1 MRHYSGKDIFSSKV
15 ICGECGG
22 FYGPKVWHSTD
33 KYRRVIWQCNRKFK
47 RGEERCGTPHLTEE
61 EIKAAIISAENKRID
76 EKAEAIDAAIELR
89 KMLLNNDELERK
101 AAEVEAEAEAE
112 ALAGLIDRGIREN
125 MIAAQDQ
132 DAYRQREADLQQR
145 YKEKL
150 DRLTEL
156 RSHITDRMR
165 RAEELGRFID
175 ALREMKPQKEFTP
188 AYWGALVRK
197 VTVYGPKDIRVEF
210 IDGKTVKA

>member
-76 EKAEAIDAAIELR
+76 ETAEGVYSGILGSPGAEGYGVRSEGYPGGVHRREDREGI
-89 KMLLNNDELERK
+89 RK
-101 AAEVEAEAEAE
+101 ACIYRLVS
-112 ALAGLIDRGIREN
+112 AGL
-125 MIAAQDQ
+125 
-132 DAYRQREADLQQR
+132 L
-145 YKEKL
+145 
-150 DRLTEL
+150 
-156 RSHITDRMR
+156 
-165 RAEELGRFID
+165 FISFLPS
-175 ALREMKPQKEFTP
+175 A
-188 AYWGALVRK
+188 
-197 VTVYGPKDIRVEF
+197 
-210 IDGKTVKA
+210 